1 MVATDV
7 ASRGIGMIKTLPSP
21 HPHAMTSSQQPC
33 STLDAP
39 ALFSLRNLTR
49 AFISSHGSLSKGIL
63 DLLCSIFFC
72 YTDEFAYCVSRG
84 YMGETGIS

>member
-7 ASRGIGMIKTLPSP
+7 ASRGIGMITTPPSP
-21 HPHAMTSSQQPC
+21 NPYAMASLKQPC
-33 STLDAP
+33 STLNAP

-49 AFISSHGSLSKGIL
+49 AFLSSHGSLSKGIL

-72 YTDEFAYCVSRG
+72 YTDEFVYCVSWR
-84 YMGETGIS
+84 YIGETGIS